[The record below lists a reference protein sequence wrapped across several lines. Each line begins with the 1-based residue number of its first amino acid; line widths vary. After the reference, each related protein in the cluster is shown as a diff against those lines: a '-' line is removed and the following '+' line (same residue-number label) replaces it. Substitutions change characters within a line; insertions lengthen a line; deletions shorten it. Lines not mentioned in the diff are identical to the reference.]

1 MKQNIALLFIIV
13 MVSFL
18 ITENSLADEVRLKNG
33 DKLTGQ
39 IVRMQEG
46 KLILKTTYAGEI
58 TIIWQEVAG
67 IQTDGS
73 VKIVLTDETTLEGTT
88 EAVEDGKM
96 KLATDKLETPSSF
109 SLVDVKAVN
118 PEPVK
123 PVRINTRA
131 NASVTSER
139 GNTKSDN
146 YYFDG
151 EFVARTK
158 KNGGEGRPASP
169 S

>member
-1 MKQNIALLFIIV
+1 MKQYITLFFVIV
-13 MVSFL
+13 MVSL
-18 ITENSLADEVRLKNG
+18 LKTENSLADEVRLKNG

-46 KLILKTTYAGEI
+46 KLILITTYAGEI
-58 TIIWQEVAG
+58 TIIWKEVVG

-88 EAVEDGKM
+88 EVAEDGKM
-96 KLATDKLETPSSF
+96 TLNTDKLETPSSF
-109 SLVDVKAVN
+109 SLADVKAVN

-123 PVRINTRA
+123 TVKINTRL

-139 GNTKSDN
+139 GNTNSDN

-151 EFVARTK
+151 EFEART
-158 KNGGEGRPASP
+158 
-169 S
+169 